1 MDKSL
6 LDCHNARTKEW
17 EGLEG
22 CTQASVNP
30 DIIVEDILKLYRQ
43 DDAIIRTT
51 LEVTFVNE
59 QQKISTL
66 YRNKLRL

>member
-51 LEVTFVNE
+51 LEVTFM
-59 QQKISTL
+59 
-66 YRNKLRL
+66 